1 MNNNYQVL
9 SHQLLAPG
17 ATLLQSQNP
26 GSRTITLQDG
36 AVEVFTDFRYARP
49 FSIGSR
55 ATIDEV
61 NDKMIAC
68 GVRLL
73 FVADGDGVLQGLVT
87 YTDIFGE
94 KPVRY
99 IQEHGGA
106 RGEILAQDIMTP
118 LAKLEALSLDDV
130 RKARVGD
137 IVETIRHGGRQHM
150 LVSLIGDTG
159 SQLICGLFSST
170 QIEKQLGM
178 KIELSDRAHTFADI
192 HGAVSKA
199 EA

>member
-1 MNNNYQVL
+1 MNNNYQIL
-9 SHQLLAPG
+9 SHRLLASG

-26 GSRTITLQDG
+26 GKQPITLHDG
-36 AVEVFTDFRYARP
+36 AIEVLTDFRYARP

-61 NDKMIAC
+61 NAKMIAC

-87 YTDIFGE
+87 YTDLFGE

-99 IQEHGGA
+99 IKEHGGT

-118 LAKLEALSLDDV
+118 LAKLEALALDDV

-137 IVETIRHGGRQHM
+137 IVETIRRAGRQHM
-150 LVSLIGDTG
+150 LVSLTGDTG
-159 SQLICGLFSST
+159 DQVICGLFSST

>member
-1 MNNNYQVL
+1 MNNKYQVL
-9 SHQLLAPG
+9 SHQLLATG
-17 ATLLQSQNP
+17 ATLLQSQSP
-26 GSRTITLQDG
+26 GSQNIRLRDS
-36 AVEVFTDFRYARP
+36 AVEVLTDFRYARP

-61 NDKMIAC
+61 NAKMIAC

-73 FVADGDGVLQGLVT
+73 FVADGEGVLQGLVT

-99 IQEHGGA
+99 IQQHGGT
-106 RGEILAQDIMTP
+106 RDEILAQDIMTP
-118 LAKLEALSLDDV
+118 LANLEALSLDDV
-130 RKARVGD
+130 RKATVGD
-137 IVETIRHGGRQHM
+137 IVETIKHAGRQHM
-150 LVSLIGDTG
+150 LVSLTGDTG
-159 SQLICGLFSST
+159 GQVICGLFSST

>member
-1 MNNNYQVL
+1 MNNKYQIL
-9 SHQLLAPG
+9 PNQLLVPG

-26 GSRTITLQDG
+26 STATITMQDP
-36 AVEVFTDFRYARP
+36 AAEVYTDFRYARP

-55 ATIDEV
+55 ATIREV

-73 FVADGDGVLQGLVT
+73 FVADGDGILQGLVT

-99 IQEHGGA
+99 IQEHGGS
-106 RGEILAQDIMTP
+106 RDEILAQDIMTP
-118 LAKLEALSLDDV
+118 AAKLEALALDRV
-130 RKARVGD
+130 RKASVGD
-137 IVETIRHGGRQHM
+137 IVETIRLAGRQHM
-150 LVSLIGDTG
+150 LVSMTGDDG
-159 SQLICGLFSST
+159 GQIICGLFSST
-170 QIEKQLGM
+170 QVEKQLGM
-178 KIELSDRAHTFADI
+178 KIELADRAHTFADI

>member
-1 MNNNYQVL
+1 MNNNHQVL

-17 ATLLQSQNP
+17 ATILQNRNPDSQ
-26 GSRTITLQDG
+26 TITLQDS

-55 ATIDEV
+55 ATLDEV
-61 NDKMIAC
+61 NAKMIAC

-73 FVADGDGVLQGLVT
+73 FVADGEGILQGLVT

-99 IQEHGGA
+99 IQEHGGT
-106 RGEILAQDIMTP
+106 RGEILVQDIMTP

-130 RKARVGD
+130 RKASVGD
-137 IVETIRHGGRQHM
+137 IVETIKHAGRQHM
-150 LVSLIGDTG
+150 LVSLAGDTG
-159 SQLICGLFSST
+159 SQVICGLFSST

-192 HGAVSKA
+192 HGAVSKV